1 MLEVAN
7 CWRICARTARFHQSR
22 SSFCVLDV
30 IDHRSSSNPAAINS
44 SYHRAWF
51 NCNSQKHVGFGKI
64 VTAQVGNPGPKF
76 PLWAKPVEKWLRTF
90 SKEMMRAWVTSSCIM
105 SQHVAIFG
113 TFMQLWE
120 WRSPGGMRFLHVSSQ
135 PPYFGSGSSLR
146 KRAEAVTWKAGR
158 FSCAWP
164 SQRQTWG
171 RNEKNRRA
179 IGKIGVELVPYYMV
193 VSLKG
198 IPTAMGFHI
207 KKV

>member
-30 IDHRSSSNPAAINS
+30 IDHSSSSNPAAINS
-44 SYHRAWF
+44 SYH
-51 NCNSQKHVGFGKI
+51 NSQNHVGLGEI
-64 VTAQVGNPGPKF
+64 VTAQVGDPGPKF

-146 KRAEAVTWKAGR
+146 KRAGAVTWKAGR

-164 SQRQTWG
+164 FQWQTWG
-171 RNEKNRRA
+171 HRKNWSGAGA
-179 IGKIGVELVPYYMV
+179 IWWLPERGSPQ
-193 VSLKG
+193 
-198 IPTAMGFHI
+198 PWAHGFQY
-207 KKV
+207 